1 VYDIDMSQI
10 FIKLPFLI
18 ELFFNGLFILV
29 YSLKLTDRLPR
40 TWSIDYVNQFLEVG
54 TIIIPFVLF
63 FSVVINFL
71 ASKGIDDYLRR
82 YVFSLVV
89 FIPMVITWGDTEFAF
104 WLSSAHLLSTILSLY
119 DASEE
124 EVPEVEMDLSGMP
137 RNAFSMSNL
146 LRQISLKPAQVILF
160 SFAGVILL
168 GTFLLMLPIASAT
181 GESFSFVDSL
191 FMASSAVC
199 VTGLSTISI
208 GTQYSLFGQGVTLL
222 LIQIGGLSIMTFYA
236 SMTIILGRSMGMKS
250 KIMMLDIF
258 DAGSLEDVFNMI
270 FDIIKYTLV
279 IELWGGLLLT
289 VGFVME
295 GFEFGQALYYGI
307 FHSVSAFCNAGFS
320 LFDTSLESFGTKP
333 LIHGTI
339 MVLVVLGGLGFTVL
353 KELRLTIIGRRA
365 IVRLTAHTK
374 IVIVSSAILIFS
386 AAVFIFFGEFL
397 NALDGY
403 TLWEKM
409 QISLFQSVTLRTA
422 GFNSI
427 PLGNLH
433 SYTLYMMCL
442 YMFIG
447 GSPGSTAG
455 GIKTTTL
462 AILIQSIVATIKNER
477 SVHLFDRQISPA
489 VVVRTI
495 AITFISL
502 ILVSVFILVMMRLES
517 KQSFLSVM
525 FEVVSASGTVG
536 LSLGITTLLS
546 SVGKL
551 TITLV
556 MFIGR
561 IGPLTLLLAIG
572 QRENKAGKFD
582 YPEGRIMIG

>member
-1 VYDIDMSQI
+1 MSQI

-374 IVIVSSAILIFS
+374 IVIVTSAILIFS

-409 QISLFQSVTLRTA
+409 QKF
-422 GFNSI
+422 
-427 PLGNLH
+427 
-433 SYTLYMMCL
+433 
-442 YMFIG
+442 
-447 GSPGSTAG
+447 
-455 GIKTTTL
+455 
-462 AILIQSIVATIKNER
+462 
-477 SVHLFDRQISPA
+477 
-489 VVVRTI
+489 
-495 AITFISL
+495 
-502 ILVSVFILVMMRLES
+502 
-517 KQSFLSVM
+517 
-525 FEVVSASGTVG
+525 G
-536 LSLGITTLLS
+536 LS
-546 SVGKL
+546 
-551 TITLV
+551 
-556 MFIGR
+556 
-561 IGPLTLLLAIG
+561 
-572 QRENKAGKFD
+572 
-582 YPEGRIMIG
+582 

>member
-1 VYDIDMSQI
+1 MYDIDMSQI

-40 TWSIDYVNQFLEVG
+40 TWSIDYVNQFLEIG
-54 TIIIPFVLF
+54 TVIIPFVLF

-124 EVPEVEMDLSGMP
+124 EVEEIEMDLSGMP

-181 GESFSFVDSL
+181 GESYSFVDSL
-191 FMASSAVC
+191 FMAASAVC
-199 VTGLSTISI
+199 VTGLTTISI

-374 IVIVSSAILIFS
+374 IVIVTSAILIFS

>member
-1 VYDIDMSQI
+1 MYDIDMSQI

-374 IVIVSSAILIFS
+374 IVIVTSAILIFS